1 MRVLNICA
9 ALSGAI
15 ALIAL
20 AARHAKPDVDIDVLM
35 LAAISQLSAAAAGLA
50 IANRSGRLNAIS
62 GAIIL
67 AGAFIFS
74 GEIYFG
80 AYTGNHSLIMLAPV
94 GGTLMILGWIVL
106 AFAKPGERA

>member
-9 ALSGAI
+9 ALCGAL

-20 AARHAKPDVDIDVLM
+20 AARHARPDADINVLM
-35 LAAISQLSAAAAGLA
+35 LAAIAQLSAAAAGLS
-50 IANRSGRLNAIS
+50 IANRTGRLNAIA

-67 AGAFIFS
+67 GGAFIFS

-80 AYTGNHSLIMLAPV
+80 AYTGNHSLIMFAPV
-94 GGTLMILGWIVL
+94 GGTLMILGWIIL
-106 AFAKPGERA
+106 AFAKPAAA

>member
-9 ALSGAI
+9 ALSGAL

-20 AARHAKPDVDIDVLM
+20 AARHAKPDADISVLM
-35 LAAISQLSAAAAGLA
+35 LAAIAQLGAAAAGLA
-50 IANRSGRLNAIS
+50 IANRSGRLNAIA

-67 AGAFIFS
+67 AGACIFS

-94 GGTLMILGWIVL
+94 GGTLMIVGWIAL
-106 AFAKPGERA
+106 AFAKPGAQ

>member
-9 ALSGAI
+9 ALSGAL

-20 AARHAKPDVDIDVLM
+20 AARHARHDADINTLM
-35 LAAISQLSAAAAGLA
+35 LAAIAQLSAAAAGLA
-50 IANRSGRLNAIS
+50 IANRAGRLNAVA

-67 AGAFIFS
+67 GGAFIFS

-106 AFAKPGERA
+106 AIAKPAERA

>member
-9 ALSGAI
+9 ALSGAL

-20 AARHAKPDVDIDVLM
+20 AARHAKPDVDITTLM
-35 LAAISQLSAAAAGLA
+35 LAAIAQLSAAAAGLA
-50 IANRSGRLNAIS
+50 IANRAGRLNAIA

-80 AYTGNHSLIMLAPV
+80 AFTGNHSLIMLAPV

-106 AFAKPGERA
+106 AFAKPAERA